1 MHLKQRI
8 VLTIAMLSYL
18 LTAMSNCLVITG
30 LTKIA
35 ADLSLNQV
43 GLSWVQNAY
52 GLAFGSFLLLSGRLS
67 DAFSRRSILNIAL
80 VIFLVGS
87 LLSGMATSGPVMI
100 GARFLQGIGSALL
113 APTSMAL
120 LIDYF
125 DGPALV
131 KAIAWYSSV
140 AGLGS
145 SIGLILGGLFASLWS
160 WRLGFYL
167 NVPVCLVMLLLSW
180 QTLKATTALEAHQ
193 RFDLL
198 GTITSVLGCGML
210 VFALNGAKQPLLTL
224 GVAILIM
231 AVFVIIEHHSQHPL
245 LPLSIFHNWV
255 RTDGYLCRLI
265 LNGAVLGYWFFV
277 SEYLQQVMHYSPLQV
292 GFAYLPLSVTLF
304 LAAMVVPRLVNA
316 WGNKIV
322 LIIASIT
329 MLVGFAL
336 TLTMI
341 GRGYWLS
348 VGIPMFILGLGQ
360 GLALAPTTNMG
371 IYHVPAQ
378 ESGTASGLVN
388 VAHQIGGVLG
398 LALMVNVA
406 SALVGAISIQRQFSV
421 AMVVAVVMMT
431 LTVLLALLAGRE
443 AQEK

>member
-1 MHLKQRI
+1 
-8 VLTIAMLSYL
+8 
-18 LTAMSNCLVITG
+18 
-30 LTKIA
+30 
-35 ADLSLNQV
+35 
-43 GLSWVQNAY
+43 
-52 GLAFGSFLLLSGRLS
+52 
-67 DAFSRRSILNIAL
+67 
-80 VIFLVGS
+80 
-87 LLSGMATSGPVMI
+87 
-100 GARFLQGIGSALL
+100 
-113 APTSMAL
+113 
-120 LIDYF
+120 
-125 DGPALV
+125 
-131 KAIAWYSSV
+131 
-140 AGLGS
+140 
-145 SIGLILGGLFASLWS
+145 
-160 WRLGFYL
+160 
-167 NVPVCLVMLLLSW
+167 MLLLSW
-180 QTLKATTALEAHQ
+180 QTLKATTALEVHQ

-421 AMVVAVVMMT
+421 AMVVAVVMMA

-443 AQEK
+443 AKAK